1 MRPAILHARVM
12 HNRTLP
18 RNNRFCYGVYYL
30 AIPLDAIEDGSLNT
44 WLPLNRFGLHSL
56 YTRDHGYRDG
66 GSLRR
71 WVEDMLSGYDVP
83 RPEAITLVCMPRVLG
98 YVFNPVSFWLCRDGR
113 DNTYAIICEVN
124 NTFGETHSYVCI
136 RPQRRPVDTGGWI
149 VAPKCFHV
157 SPYLKREG
165 HYRFR
170 FDITA
175 ERCAIRID
183 YINAEQ
189 QTTLITSLCGRFAD
203 LSATELLKAFFS
215 NPLVTVKTISMIHFQ
230 ALRLTLKGIRY
241 ISKPPAVTPNVTC
254 ADVSADATSPEQKT
268 EANSAPS

>member
-1 MRPAILHARVM
+1 M

-18 RNNRFCYGVYYL
+18 RKNRFCYGVYYL
-30 AIPLDAIEDGSLNT
+30 AIPLDAIADGSLNT
-44 WLPLNRFGLHSL
+44 HLSLNRFGLHSFH
-56 YTRDHGYRDG
+56 TRDHGYRDG

-83 RPEAITLVCMPRVLG
+83 KPEHITLLCMPRVLG

-113 DNTYAIICEVN
+113 NNTYAIICEVN

-136 RPQRRPVDTGGWI
+136 RPQRRPVATGAWI
-149 VAPKCFHV
+149 AAPKCFHV

-183 YINAEQ
+183 YINAAQ
-189 QTTLITSLCGRFAD
+189 QTMLITSLHGRFTE
-203 LSATELLKAFFS
+203 LSGMELLKAFLS

-241 ISKPPAVTPNVTC
+241 IPKPPAVTPNVTC
-254 ADVSADATSPEQKT
+254 TDLSADAANPEQKT
-268 EANSAPS
+268 EANEESS